1 MPLRKSRTAAQS
13 STLRHEKGPFTG
25 PFLRGGR
32 GREPKGALSE
42 KRPGDDFR
50 LQAQRNILMSMA
62 FQKKDNANL
71 DAVEKEPHC
80 GAVLYAPP

>member
-1 MPLRKSRTAAQS
+1 MAGIFISK
-13 STLRHEKGPFTG
+13 KGF
-25 PFLRGGR
+25 
-32 GREPKGALSE
+32 EPKGALSE